1 MLNKLFNIR
10 VFRLAVHAHD
20 TLIIMHTGAG
30 APLGSQN
37 NRVVVPKESTRFGL
51 DMRINAY

>member
-10 VFRLAVHAHD
+10 LFRLAIHAHD

-51 DMRINAY
+51 DMRY